1 MKISPFTF
9 QTEFG
14 LAPDHSA
21 GPWGGVGVDGFGG
34 PAPRGPAEKTCTT
47 RRALHA
53 ARASPLAIIAGTH
66 GDMTVGRDGVWM
78 YSGCYSLLK
87 DLNHWGMIGPFDVS

>member
-21 GPWGGVGVDGFGG
+21 W
-34 PAPRGPAEKTCTT
+34 APPHGPAERTRTT
-47 RRALHA
+47 RKDLHP
-53 ARASPLAIIAGTH
+53 ARAPPLAIIAGTH
-66 GDMTVGRDGVWM
+66 GDMTVGREG
-78 YSGCYSLLK
+78 SGCTPAV
-87 DLNHWGMIGPFDVS
+87 IPC